1 MRASLKRAAIIVAA
15 AFALAAPMLAT
26 PASAHDSYGPVYDGS
41 PYTSGGPY
49 YTGPYKGAFAKMA
62 YPGES
67 RCLMERRAR
76 PPAPHWWFGNS
87 DWSWFRSPTGTYT
100 VQVCR

>member
-1 MRASLKRAAIIVAA
+1 LKQAAIVFGA
-15 AFALAAPMLAT
+15 AFVLATPLLAT
-26 PASAHDSYGPVYDGS
+26 PASANDGYGPVYDGS
-41 PYTSGGPY
+41 PYYGGGPY

-62 YPGES
+62 HPGES

-76 PPAPHWWFGNS
+76 PAAPHWWSGNS